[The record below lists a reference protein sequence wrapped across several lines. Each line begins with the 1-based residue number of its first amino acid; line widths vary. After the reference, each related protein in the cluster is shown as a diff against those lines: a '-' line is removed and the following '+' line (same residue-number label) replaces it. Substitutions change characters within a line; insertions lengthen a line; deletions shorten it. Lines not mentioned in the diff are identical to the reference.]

1 MSVTASGTSQPNALE
16 PQTPSSFSRK
26 TAIILKFILA
36 SLEFSYV
43 EREHTLFFKV
53 LKWLRLFPMPS
64 RSKRALLEASMPNI
78 NNIK

>member
-26 TAIILKFILA
+26 TAIILKLILA

-53 LKWLRLFPMPS
+53 LRPFPITS